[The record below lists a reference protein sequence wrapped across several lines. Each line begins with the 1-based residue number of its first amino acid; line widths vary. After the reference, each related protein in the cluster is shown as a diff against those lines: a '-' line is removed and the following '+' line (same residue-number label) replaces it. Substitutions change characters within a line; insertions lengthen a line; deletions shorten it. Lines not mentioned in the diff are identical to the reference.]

1 MIARLT
7 GTLVSVDGG
16 SVVLDANG
24 VGYLVFCAATTLRA
38 LPAAG
43 EQATLLIE
51 THVREDHIHLYGFAR
66 EAERAW
72 FRALQSVQGVGAKV
86 ALAILSVASPGVL
99 AQAIAAQDTAP
110 ITEAVGV
117 GTKLAQRIVGELKDR
132 APAFA
137 LEAARVAGTA
147 GAGAPE
153 NPVADDAVSA
163 LVNLGYGRSEAFS
176 AVSAAARALEGGAG
190 VEDLIKGG
198 LMELGR

>member
-7 GTLVSVDGG
+7 GTLASVGAD
-16 SVVLDANG
+16 SVVLDVNG
-24 VGYLVFCAATTLRA
+24 VGYLVFCAATTARA

-43 EQATLLIE
+43 EQASLLIE

-72 FRALQSVQGVGAKV
+72 FRALQSVQGVGARV
-86 ALAILSVASPGVL
+86 ALAILSVAPPGTLV
-99 AQAIAAQDTAP
+99 QAISAQDTAP
-110 ITEAVGV
+110 ITEATGV
-117 GTKLAQRIVGELKDR
+117 GTKLAKRIVGELKDR
-132 APAFA
+132 APVYA
-137 LEAARVAGTA
+137 LEAARAPVAGS
-147 GAGAPE
+147 GAPDDATAE
-153 NPVADDAVSA
+153 DAVSA

-176 AVSAAARALEGGAG
+176 AVAAAGRALERGVG